1 MAELGPKCKD
11 LDSQISLFCIPVIDS
26 QSVVPKSF
34 SGGLRGKDYLSNTK
48 ILFAFFAFVLSK
60 VYGGVSQELHDMI
73 LQEMEFQDRYENP
86 IALCYVR
93 HKRIC

>member
-11 LDSQISLFCIPVIDS
+11 LDSQISLFSTPVIDS

-34 SGGLRGKDYLSNTK
+34 SGGLRGKDYLSDTK

-60 VYGGVSQELHDMI
+60 VYGGVSQELTWHD
-73 LQEMEFQDRYENP
+73 
-86 IALCYVR
+86 IARDGIPRPVWESDCPLLC
-93 HKRIC
+93 